1 MSDII
6 HVLPDHVANQIA
18 AGEVIQ
24 RPASVVKELVENA
37 IDAGADNIQVV
48 IVDAGRTLIQVIDNG
63 KGMSA
68 ADARVSFERHATSK
82 IKSADDLFALHTM
95 GFRGEALA
103 SIAAI
108 AQVELRTRREED
120 EVGTLVE
127 IAGCK
132 ISNQT
137 SISCPKGTNFAVKN
151 IFFNVPARRKFLK
164 SNAYEFSKIEDEFNR
179 IALVYPQIEFELI
192 HNSEICISLNKG
204 SYKERI
210 KSIFKKGK
218 INIGTQLFS
227 INVDSSLAKIY
238 GFAGKPET
246 AKKKNDRQYF
256 FVNGRFMKHSYFHSA
271 VIQAYG
277 NMLQPGTSPDYF
289 IYFEIDPESIDVNIH
304 PTKTEIKFENE
315 QSIWPLVMSGIREG
329 LGKFNITPSIDFDNE
344 GASEIPV
351 FAPRGS
357 HAIDAPKVEID
368 PTYNPFEQES
378 ISHRGGG
385 GSTPSYTKKSTS
397 GWENL
402 YEGFESSKWT
412 PAQSS
417 DFPQSD
423 FSANTS
429 STPFNG
435 GGYSP
440 SDNDYTEEE
449 TGTESSYFEDAP
461 QATQGELNLASQE
474 EEKHQEFLQF
484 KNKYIL
490 TPMKS
495 GLMCIDQHRAHI
507 RILYDQY
514 INSISQ
520 KQSATQKLLFP
531 EIVELSEAESMI
543 LNDAMEDLQYIG
555 FDLASLGKN
564 TYSINGTPPNM
575 ENGSAKD
582 YITSIVATL
591 KESRLDFKTQITESV
606 ALSMAKLSATPYGR
620 ALDNKEMTYLMSNLF
635 ASKDPNFTPDNKVI
649 IKVFTTDDIEKG
661 FK

>member
-24 RPASVVKELVENA
+24 RPASVVKELVENS
-37 IDAGADNIQVV
+37 IDAGADSIQVV
-48 IVDAGRTLIQVIDNG
+48 IKDAGRTLIQIIDNG
-63 KGMSA
+63 KGMSET
-68 ADARVSFERHATSK
+68 DARISFERHATSK
-82 IKSADDLFALHTM
+82 IKSADDLFSLHTM

-127 IAGCK
+127 IAGSK
-132 ISNQT
+132 IENQS
-137 SISCPKGTNFAVKN
+137 SISCPVGTNFAVKN
-151 IFFNVPARRKFLK
+151 IFYNVPARRKFLK
-164 SNAYEFSKIEDEFNR
+164 SNSSEFSKIEDEFNR

-192 HNSEICISLNKG
+192 HNGEICASLNKG
-204 SYKERI
+204 SFKERI
-210 KSIFKKGK
+210 KSIFKKNK
-218 INIGTQLFS
+218 TDIGTQLFS

-246 AKKKNDRQYF
+246 ARKRNDRQFF

-271 VIQAYG
+271 VMQAYG

-344 GASEIPV
+344 GAADIPV
-351 FAPRGS
+351 FSPRGN
-357 HAIDAPKVEID
+357 HPIDAPKVDID
-368 PTYNPFEQES
+368 TTYNPFEQENS
-378 ISHRGGG
+378 SNSYGRGGT
-385 GSTPSYTKKSTS
+385 SYTAPSYHKKSNA

-402 YEGFESSKWT
+402 YDGFEKSQWT
-412 PAQSS
+412 PADSTDFTANSS
-417 DFPQSD
+417 FSD
-423 FSANTS
+423 DN
-429 STPFNG
+429 N
-435 GGYSP
+435 YS
-440 SDNDYTEEE
+440 EEE
-449 TGTESSYFEDAP
+449 SASETLFFEEEP
-461 QATQGELNLASQE
+461 QATQGKLEMTTQE
-474 EEKHQEFLQF
+474 EESHQEFLQF

-490 TPMKS
+490 TPVKS
-495 GLMCIDQHRAHI
+495 GLMCIDQHRAHV

-514 INSISQ
+514 INSITQ
-520 KQSATQKLLFP
+520 KQSASQQLLFP
-531 EIVELSEAESMI
+531 EIIELSEAESML

-582 YITSIVATL
+582 YITNIIATL

-620 ALDNKEMTYLMSNLF
+620 ELDNKEMMYLMSNLF